1 MLFLLATPE
10 YNNVQSNTTK
20 VRVHLRSGIAEIFEQ
35 HQDLMG
41 KIDNNIVEIET
52 NFENKLEKIWF
63 VLQDAVFI
71 VSNEKGGTSSSS
83 TFENEGTGVYIYAK
97 RVKEINSSVSIEE
110 LSKQY
115 DEKVSLFEMEKQN
128 LVDQNIDVSDETN
141 NSKLMVIKDEVD
153 FLKKVMAVVKDFKG

>member
-10 YNNVQSNTTK
+10 YNNIQSNTTK

-41 KIDNNIVEIET
+41 KVDNNIVEIET

-71 VSNEKGGTSSSS
+71 VSNQKGNATGSV
-83 TFENEGTGVYIYAK
+83 FENEGTGVYIYAK
-97 RVKEINSSVSIEE
+97 RVQEINSSVSMEE

-115 DEKVSLFEMEKQN
+115 DEKVKLFETEKQS
-128 LVDQNIDVSDETN
+128 LIGENIDVSDETS
-141 NSKLMVIKDEVD
+141 NSKLMLIKDEID
-153 FLKKVMAVVKDFKG
+153 FIKKVMAVVKDFKG

>member
-41 KIDNNIVEIET
+41 KVDNNIVEIET

-71 VSNEKGGTSSSS
+71 VSNQKGDSAEAA
-83 TFENEGTGVYIYAK
+83 FENEGTGVYIYAK
-97 RVKEINSSVSIEE
+97 RVKEINSSVSLEE

-115 DEKVSLFEMEKQN
+115 DEKVSLFETEKQK
-128 LVDQNIDVSDETN
+128 LVDENIDVSDETS
-141 NSKLMVIKDEVD
+141 NSKLMVIKDEID
-153 FLKKVMAVVKDFKG
+153 FIKKVMAVVKDFKG

>member
-41 KIDNNIVEIET
+41 KVDNNIVEIET

-71 VSNEKGGTSSSS
+71 VSNQKGDSAASA
-83 TFENEGTGVYIYAK
+83 FENEGTGVYIYAK
-97 RVKEINSSVSIEE
+97 RVQEINSSVSMEE
-110 LSKQY
+110 LSKNY
-115 DEKVSLFEMEKQN
+115 VEKVTLFETEKQK
-128 LVDQNIDVSDETN
+128 LVDENIDVSDETS
-141 NSKLMVIKDEVD
+141 NSKLMVIKDEID
-153 FLKKVMAVVKDFKG
+153 FIKKVMAVVKDFKA

>member
-41 KIDNNIVEIET
+41 KVDNNIVEIET
-52 NFENKLEKIWF
+52 NFENKIEKTAF

-71 VSNEKGGTSSSS
+71 VSNQQDGKE
-83 TFENEGTGVYIYAK
+83 EDGTGVYVYAK
-97 RVKEINSSVSIEE
+97 RVREITPNLSLEE
-110 LSKQY
+110 ISKQY
-115 DEKVSLFEMEKQN
+115 EEKLESFEIEKQKLESN
-128 LVDQNIDVSDETN
+128 NIDPLDQNLN
-141 NSKLMVIKDEVD
+141 AKLFVLKDEVD
-153 FLKKVMAVVKDFKG
+153 FLKKVVSVVKESK

>member
-20 VRVHLRSGIAEIFEQ
+20 VKVHLRTGVAEILEQ
-35 HQDLMG
+35 HRDLMG
-41 KIDNNIVEIET
+41 KIENNIVEIET

-71 VSNEKGGTSSSS
+71 VSNQKTV
-83 TFENEGTGVYIYAK
+83 ENTGTGVYIYAK
-97 RVKEINSSVSIEE
+97 RVKEINSSVSIDD

-115 DEKVSLFEMEKQN
+115 DQKITLWEAEKQI
-128 LVDQNIDVSDETN
+128 LAEQNVLLTDSTK
-141 NSKLMVIKDEVD
+141 NSKLVLIQEEVE
-153 FLKKVMAVVKDFKG
+153 FLKKVMAVVKEFKS

>member
-41 KIDNNIVEIET
+41 KVDNNIVEIET

-71 VSNEKGGTSSSS
+71 VSNQKGNATGSV
-83 TFENEGTGVYIYAK
+83 FENEGTGVYIYAK
-97 RVKEINSSVSIEE
+97 RVQEINSSVSMEE

-115 DEKVSLFEMEKQN
+115 DEKVKLFETEKQS
-128 LVDQNIDVSDETN
+128 LVGENIDVSDETS
-141 NSKLMVIKDEVD
+141 NSKLMLIKDEID
-153 FLKKVMAVVKDFKG
+153 FIKKVMAVVKDFKG

>member
-20 VRVHLRSGIAEIFEQ
+20 VKVHLRSGVAEIFEQ
-35 HQDLMG
+35 HRDLMG

-71 VSNEKGGTSSSS
+71 VSNEKT
-83 TFENEGTGVYIYAK
+83 TENNGTGVYIYAK
-97 RVKEINSSVSIEE
+97 RVKEINSSISIEE

-115 DEKVSLFEMEKQN
+115 DQKLSLFESEKQK
-128 LVDQNIDVSDETN
+128 LVDQNIDITDVTK
-141 NSKLMVIKDEVD
+141 NSKLLLIQEEVD
-153 FLKKVMAVVKDFKG
+153 FLKKVISVVKDFKA

>member
-41 KIDNNIVEIET
+41 KVDNNIVEIET

-71 VSNEKGGTSSSS
+71 VSNQKGNATGSA
-83 TFENEGTGVYIYAK
+83 FENEGTGVYIYAK
-97 RVKEINSSVSIEE
+97 RVQEINSSVSMEE

-115 DEKVSLFEMEKQN
+115 DEKVKLFETEKQS
-128 LVDQNIDVSDETN
+128 LIGENIDVSDETS
-141 NSKLMVIKDEVD
+141 NSKLMLIKDEID
-153 FLKKVMAVVKDFKG
+153 FIKKVMAVVKDFKG

>member
-10 YNNVQSNTTK
+10 YNNIQSNTTK

-41 KIDNNIVEIET
+41 KVDNNIVEIET

-71 VSNEKGGTSSSS
+71 VSNQKGNATGSA
-83 TFENEGTGVYIYAK
+83 FENEGTGVYIYAK
-97 RVKEINSSVSIEE
+97 RVQEINSSVSMEE

-115 DEKVSLFEMEKQN
+115 DEKVKLFETEKQS
-128 LVDQNIDVSDETN
+128 LIGENIDVSDETS
-141 NSKLMVIKDEVD
+141 NSKLMLIKDEID
-153 FLKKVMAVVKDFKG
+153 FIKKVMAVVKDFKG

>member
-41 KIDNNIVEIET
+41 KVDNNIVEIET

-71 VSNEKGGTSSSS
+71 VSNQKGDSAASA
-83 TFENEGTGVYIYAK
+83 FENEGTGVYIYAK
-97 RVKEINSSVSIEE
+97 RVKEINSSVSMED

-115 DEKVSLFEMEKQN
+115 DEKVSLFEAEKQK
-128 LVDQNIDVSDETN
+128 LVDENIDVSDETS
-141 NSKLMVIKDEVD
+141 NSKLMVIKDEID
-153 FLKKVMAVVKDFKG
+153 FIKKVMAVVKDFKG

>member
-71 VSNEKGGTSSSS
+71 VSNQKGDSAASA
-83 TFENEGTGVYIYAK
+83 FENEGTGVYIYAK
-97 RVKEINSSVSIEE
+97 RVKEINSSVSMEE

-115 DEKVSLFEMEKQN
+115 DEKVSLFEAEKQK
-128 LVDQNIDVSDETN
+128 LVDENIDVSDETS
-141 NSKLMVIKDEVD
+141 NSKLMVIKDEID
-153 FLKKVMAVVKDFKG
+153 FIKKVMAVIKDFKG

>member
-71 VSNEKGGTSSSS
+71 VSNQKGSSESA
-83 TFENEGTGVYIYAK
+83 FESEGTGVYVYAK
-97 RVKEINSSVSIEE
+97 RVREINSKVSMDE
-110 LSKQY
+110 LTAQY
-115 DEKVSLFEMEKQN
+115 DTKVSLFEAEKQK
-128 LVDQNIDVSDETN
+128 LADQNIEVSDQIN
-141 NSKLMVIKDEVD
+141 NSKLMIIQEELD
-153 FLKKVMAVVKDFKG
+153 FLKKVMSVVKEFKG

>member
-41 KIDNNIVEIET
+41 KVDNNIVEIET

-71 VSNEKGGTSSSS
+71 VSNQKGNATGSA
-83 TFENEGTGVYIYAK
+83 FENEGTGVYIYAK
-97 RVKEINSSVSIEE
+97 RVQEINSSVSMEE
-110 LSKQY
+110 LSEQY
-115 DEKVSLFEMEKQN
+115 DEKVKLFETEKQS
-128 LVDQNIDVSDETN
+128 LIGENIDVSDETS
-141 NSKLMVIKDEVD
+141 NSKLMLIKDEID
-153 FLKKVMAVVKDFKG
+153 FIKKVMAVVKDFKG

>member
-41 KIDNNIVEIET
+41 KVDNNIVEIET

-71 VSNEKGGTSSSS
+71 VSNQKGDSAASA
-83 TFENEGTGVYIYAK
+83 FENEGTGVYIYAK
-97 RVKEINSSVSIEE
+97 RVQEINSSVSMEE
-110 LSKQY
+110 LSKNY
-115 DEKVSLFEMEKQN
+115 DEKVTLFETEKQK
-128 LVDQNIDVSDETN
+128 LVDENIDVSDETS
-141 NSKLMVIKDEVD
+141 NSKLMVIKDEID
-153 FLKKVMAVVKDFKG
+153 FIKKVMAVVKDFKA

>member
-1 MLFLLATPE
+1 MLFLATPE

-41 KIDNNIVEIET
+41 KVDNNIVEIET

-71 VSNEKGGTSSSS
+71 VSNQKGDSAASA
-83 TFENEGTGVYIYAK
+83 FENEGTGVYIYAK
-97 RVKEINSSVSIEE
+97 RVKEINSSVSMEE

-115 DEKVSLFEMEKQN
+115 DEKVSLFEAEKQK
-128 LVDQNIDVSDETN
+128 LVDENIDVSDETS
-141 NSKLMVIKDEVD
+141 NSKLMVIKDEID
-153 FLKKVMAVVKDFKG
+153 FIKKVMAVVKDFKG

>member
-41 KIDNNIVEIET
+41 KVDNNIVEIET

-71 VSNEKGGTSSSS
+71 VSNQKGDSAASA
-83 TFENEGTGVYIYAK
+83 FENEGTGVYIYAK
-97 RVKEINSSVSIEE
+97 RVKEINSSVSMED

-115 DEKVSLFEMEKQN
+115 DEKVSLFEAEKQK
-128 LVDQNIDVSDETN
+128 LVDENIDVSDETS
-141 NSKLMVIKDEVD
+141 NSKLMVIKDEID
-153 FLKKVMAVVKDFKG
+153 FIKKVMAVIKDFKG

>member
-41 KIDNNIVEIET
+41 KVDNNIVEIET
-52 NFENKLEKIWF
+52 NFENKIEKTSF

-71 VSNEKGGTSSSS
+71 VSNQQEGK
-83 TFENEGTGVYIYAK
+83 EEEGTGVYVYAK
-97 RVKEINSSVSIEE
+97 RVREITPS
-110 LSKQY
+110 LSL
-115 DEKVSLFEMEKQN
+115 EAFETEKQKLESDN
-128 LVDQNIDVSDETN
+128 IDPLDQNLN
-141 NSKLMVIKDEVD
+141 AKLFVLKDEVD
-153 FLKKVMAVVKDFKG
+153 FLKKVVSVVKESK